1 MALKQGDLE
10 HLVSY
15 KLHIDSYASKMGR
28 DADVITLSFKVR
40 YRNAAEDLMH
50 FLEKGY
56 DWILDADVSAGS
68 MQDGNWLV
76 FVEML
81 RRPGAAKR
89 ILEMLQ
95 DLQSITGNS
104 WEKYVFA
111 YRDLYGKD
119 YRPASLETLKTI
131 PLSPREYKRRNRD
144 SELQT
149 LLNNSGLNGADI
161 ERNYSKDVVEFANLS
176 RYR

>member
-1 MALKQGDLE
+1 MALKHGDLE
-10 HLVSY
+10 NLVSH

-28 DADVITLSFKVR
+28 DHDVITLSFKVR
-40 YRNAAEDLMH
+40 YLSPAEDLMH

-81 RRPGAAKR
+81 RQAQAASR
-89 ILEMLQ
+89 ILEMLK
-95 DLQSITGNS
+95 DLQSITGIQ
-104 WEKYVFA
+104 WDDYIFA
-111 YRDLYGKD
+111 YRDVAGNNYQ
-119 YRPASLETLKTI
+119 PVSLETLKTI
-131 PLSPREYKRRNRD
+131 PLSPKEYKRRNRD

-149 LLNNSGLNGADI
+149 LLNNSGLNGQDVK
-161 ERNYSKDVVEFANLS
+161 RTYSKDVAEYANLS